1 LQGLA
6 AEVAVVPRHLA
17 PKVWVKVAA
26 QTAVI
31 HIVRELLEET
41 AIRILVGAVGVPVA
55 MLAVMA
61 VLVLSS
67 SNIQT
72 LTAQLSAAVSHKPPQ
87 PQAATKSAQ

>member
-6 AEVAVVPRHLA
+6 VEVAVVLRRLA

-26 QTAVI
+26 ETAVI

-41 AIRILVGAVGVPVA
+41 AIRILVAAVGVPVA
-55 MLAVMA
+55 MLAATV

-72 LTAQLSAAVSHKPPQ
+72 LTAQPSVAVSHKPPQ